1 MSLEKYKEGL
11 SQQYQGEVT
20 GEVAQNA
27 LIRKFST
34 PWQKY
39 LMGTALQ
46 LETETKARL
55 RPIVAALG
63 IDIVELEES
72 REMGMVLAGLVKDLD
87 WRETMQLLADAL
99 LPYVDKYQE
108 IADNAPPE
116 YKELAASM
124 VQHERL
130 LQQLY
135 EQEANESGDSA
146 LDAIVK
152 ELIFPL
158 PRPA

>member
-1 MSLEKYKEGL
+1 MSLEKYKAGL

-27 LIRKFST
+27 LIKKFDT

-63 IDIVELEES
+63 IDIVESEES
-72 REMGMVLAGLVKDLD
+72 REMGLALAALVEDLD
-87 WRETMQLLADAL
+87 WQGTMQLLAEAL

-108 IADNAPPE
+108 IADAAPPE
-116 YKELAASM
+116 YRELAESM
-124 VQHERL
+124 VKHERL

-135 EQEANESGDSA
+135 EQEANGSSDTA
-146 LDAIVK
+146 LDAIIE
-152 ELIFPL
+152 ELLFPL
-158 PRPA
+158 PRPV